1 MLRNLIILSLAFFIC
16 IPTALSKTDK
26 SSAEYLKNKK
36 HFSIFNPVAEAV
48 VQKTIK
54 KSLKK
59 STGENFKVKFDGYT
73 LYSMKNG
80 VFKNL
85 ELEGDDFQINGINV
99 EYLKLKSLTNYNK
112 IDYKQNPVSIV
123 SDMVYA
129 YEIHLTEKSLNQA
142 LETKEYKEIIE
153 KINSNTYPF
162 LELKGAF
169 VNIKND
175 KLKITLEYN
184 IPIAPSKKDKKIKIT
199 TGLKVERNKIA
210 ANDLSI
216 DSSYGKLPADKI
228 TNLINIL
235 DPLTFTL
242 DLMNTKNC
250 NVRTENVKIIDNIIQ
265 INGKMYVK
273 GGGK

>member
-1 MLRNLIILSLAFFIC
+1 MGVIITSSAY
-16 IPTALSKTDK
+16 AKTDK
-26 SSAEYLKNKK
+26 ISAEYLQNKK
-36 HFSIFNPVAEAV
+36 HFAILNPFAETAV
-48 VQKTIK
+48 EKIIK

-85 ELEGDDFQINGINV
+85 ELEGDEFQINGIDV

-112 IDYKQNPVSIV
+112 IDYKQNPVSIS

-142 LETKEYKEIIE
+142 LESKEYKEILE

-162 LELKGAF
+162 FILNGTFIE
-169 VNIKND
+169 IKND

-184 IPIAPSKKDKKIKIT
+184 MPIAPSKKDKKIKIT

-216 DSSYGKLPADKI
+216 DSSYSKLPTDKI
-228 TNLINIL
+228 TDLINIL

-242 DLMNTKNC
+242 NLMNTKKC

-273 GGGK
+273 GEGK